1 MTAILS
7 FTGVPGAQYYIVEI
21 STDSLYDDIPLGG
34 TAHSIVFGQDK
45 SITKPPFTLTDLAG
59 DTNYFLRV
67 KAQNDE
73 KGDPHWAYYTKNTVV
88 STFKTKAEQI
98 FNPIES
104 TDRGEDQIHVTW
116 DGSKTVSNII
126 VKDAEGNEVQNIT
139 LNDRDK
145 ASGDYIITGLAPSST
160 YVITINKSNIISF

>member
-1 MTAILS
+1 MIKRFYAPAFVAASLLAVTACTDGNAWDVDKSHDRLFGINSNNISVEAEDVTAILS

-67 KAQNDE
+67 KAQSDE

-104 TDRGEDQIHVTW
+104 TDRGEDYIHVT
-116 DGSKTVSNII
+116 
-126 VKDAEGNEVQNIT
+126 
-139 LNDRDK
+139 
-145 ASGDYIITGLAPSST
+145 
-160 YVITINKSNIISF
+160 